1 MQDLEVLESIVD
13 DRCGCGTAEDVAS
26 VCPEFGSGAF
36 ARLTN
41 LSLCASLQ
49 DVLGI
54 LQHVSGS
61 RRITTLEVQSAT
73 ALESSDAVETF
84 LAALPDL
91 VPDME
96 FLSLEL
102 RLVGKPPRSLKPLG
116 AAHLNPVRLLRRLRS
131 LHIYHQRPLDLSDSA
146 LDELLRELPGVT
158 HLFLGNE
165 PFVRALAGTSLL
177 TCAALDAVLRC
188 CPRVER
194 LGLFL
199 DTQAAT
205 PLPPYGDRTRFNDLF
220 DLDVGCS
227 ILNETQ
233 AESVR
238 EYFSRIL
245 PSECRLHWGHDWK
258 LALRNLR
265 LLIDMERKAHVWN
278 MVDLD
283 LRQVSRIATLEMKN
297 DHSTPSPSLGPRRDT
312 MHGIFPSLRLR
323 ALFPCPS
330 STALIS

>member
-1 MQDLEVLESIVD
+1 MP
-13 DRCGCGTAEDVAS
+13 S
-26 VCPEFGSGAF
+26 VRLRRICPFDQPIG
-36 ARLTN
+36 
-41 LSLCASLQ
+41 LQ
-49 DVLGI
+49 DTLRI
-54 LQHVSGS
+54 LQHLPGS

-102 RLVGKPPRSLKPLG
+102 RLVGRYRPPRSLKPLG

-131 LHIYHQRPLDLSDSA
+131 LYIYHQRPLDLSDSA
-146 LDELLRELPGVT
+146 LDELLRELPSVT

-165 PFVRALAGTSLL
+165 PFMRALSGTSLL
-177 TCAALDAVLRC
+177 TCAALDVVLRC

-205 PLPPYGDRTRFNDLF
+205 PLPPCGDRTRFNDLF

-233 AESVR
+233 AENIR
-238 EYFSRIL
+238 EYLFRIL
-245 PSECRLHWGHDWK
+245 PSGCRLHWGHEWK
-258 LALRNLR
+258 LALYSSR

-278 MVDLD
+278 MVDFD
-283 LRQVSRIATLEMKN
+283 LRQVSCMR
-297 DHSTPSPSLGPRRDT
+297 PWR
-312 MHGIFPSLRLR
+312 
-323 ALFPCPS
+323 
-330 STALIS
+330 